1 MRLELH
7 KIYHDLLQILEDIP
21 DKSWGIR
28 PVEEVWSISEI
39 VEHILLFS
47 HLPPDEPRAETD
59 RWFDHHVQD
68 LKFFFE
74 DRNKKLACRD
84 CYLPSGQVFQKAVLM
99 NGLEEKM
106 EEIIRYSENSDLTQL
121 CLGEEF
127 TGWGYLTRY
136 EWLCSTSFHV
146 NRHTFQILDVLSEI

>member
-7 KIYHDLLQILEDIP
+7 KIYHDLLHLLMEIP
-21 DKSWGIR
+21 DRDWAIR
-28 PVEEVWSISEI
+28 PVEGAWCVSEI

-68 LKFFFE
+68 LKYFFE
-74 DRNKKLACRD
+74 DRNKKYPCPQG
-84 CYLPSGQVFQKAVLM
+84 YQPTGGVFQKAELLKA
-99 NGLEEKM
+99 LEKKM
-106 EEIIRYSENSDLTQL
+106 EEMLQYAENSDLTQL

-127 TGWGYLTRY
+127 QGWGYLTRY

-146 NRHTFQILDVLSEI
+146 NRHTFQILEILDGL